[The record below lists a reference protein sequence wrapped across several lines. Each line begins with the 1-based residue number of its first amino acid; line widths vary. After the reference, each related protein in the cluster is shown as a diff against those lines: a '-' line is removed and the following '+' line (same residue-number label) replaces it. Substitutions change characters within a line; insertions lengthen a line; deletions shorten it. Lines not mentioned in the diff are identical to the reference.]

1 MEEEMEEMFNNLVER
16 YKNEKHE
23 FDEGSLKLLREVFKT
38 GFLCGHNYGMNKR
51 KIYGRTI

>member
-1 MEEEMEEMFNNLVER
+1 MEEMFNNLVER